1 MEHFVLIVINQTLE
15 HLINIL
21 SIVGSVVQNLKRMGN
36 PEDWEELSEVI
47 KE

>member
-15 HLINIL
+15 HLTNIL
-21 SIVGSVVQNLKRMGN
+21 SIVGFVVQNLKRMGN
-36 PEDWEELSEVI
+36 PEDWKELSEVI